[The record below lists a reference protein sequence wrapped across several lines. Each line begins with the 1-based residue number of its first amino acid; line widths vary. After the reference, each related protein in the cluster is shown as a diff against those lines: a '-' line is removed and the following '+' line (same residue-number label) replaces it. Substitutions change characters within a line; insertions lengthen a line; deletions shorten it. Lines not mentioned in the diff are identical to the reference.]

1 MRVRMKDGLLL
12 REVAGEHILIDASGE
27 VDFSRMLLLSDTAAT
42 LVQALLQGPRTAE
55 ELADLLAEEYDVAA
69 ADALPDVVS
78 LLKQMAGDG
87 LAETEWPEC
96 DTS

>member
-78 LLKQMAGDG
+78 LLKQMASDG
-87 LAETEWPEC
+87 MLQEVK
-96 DTS
+96 

>member
-87 LAETEWPEC
+87 MLQEVK
-96 DTS
+96 

>member
-42 LVQALLQGPRTAE
+42 LVQALLQGSRTAD
-55 ELADLLAEEYDVAA
+55 ELAELLAGEYDVAA

-78 LLKQMAGDG
+78 LLKQMASDG
-87 LAETEWPEC
+87 MLQEVK
-96 DTS
+96 

>member
-42 LVQALLQGPRTAE
+42 LVQALLQGPRTAD
-55 ELADLLAEEYDVAA
+55 ELAELLAGEYDVAA

-78 LLKQMAGDG
+78 LLKQMASDG
-87 LAETEWPEC
+87 MLQEVK
-96 DTS
+96 